1 MRLQKYLAQSGVA
14 SRRAA
19 EKLIAEGHVT
29 VNGEKITQMGVQ
41 VEETDRVAVDGKV
54 VHLEEEKHYLLY
66 YKPIGE
72 VTTVQDPEGRPTVLD
87 KFRDYPVRLV
97 PAGRLDFDSE
107 GLLLL
112 TNDGDVIQR
121 VLHPSHEV
129 EKSYLTKEVRRIAD
143 RMITLAIKECD
154 NNVQTTKQTHNDKG
168 QLMTLEVVND
178 APSKL
183 HARRLMMAYLY
194 DLKEQKKAD
203 ENKKDYKERTKD
215 NKHPVVEKL
224 FREIGPKYK
233 ARNAEKNCS
242 GGYTRI
248 YKLGPRR
255 GEAAEMGILELV

>member
-1 MRLQKYLAQSGVA
+1 MNLSGKVALVTGA
-14 SRRAA
+14 SRGIGRQIALTLAGYGAA
-19 EKLIAEGHVT
+19 VI
-29 VNGEKITQMGVQ
+29 VNYNG
-41 VEETDRVAVDGKV
+41 
-54 VHLEEEKHYLLY
+54 
-66 YKPIGE
+66 
-72 VTTVQDPEGRPTVLD
+72 
-87 KFRDYPVRLV
+87 
-97 PAGRLDFDSE
+97 SE
-107 GLLLL
+107 A
-112 TNDGDVIQR
+112 
-121 VLHPSHEV
+121 
-129 EKSYLTKEVRRIAD
+129 KAKEVRRIAD

-154 NNVQTTKQTHNDKG
+154 NNVQTTKETHNDKG

-194 DLKEQKKAD
+194 DLKEQKKPD

-255 GEAAEMGILELV
+255 GDAAEMVILELV